1 MAVFLKRM
9 ALFLTIFLVLFT
21 GTGVLVVRIAAT
33 SGELYPLDEMI
44 ERQLRDNVLIGP
56 ALSEILPWYRFR
68 MTVRAEPDILV
79 VGTSRALYIKQEHFL
94 PETKFYNAA
103 GATQNLPAYRNF
115 IESLGR
121 VNIRPRHIILNLDQ
135 WRFNRNFFDH
145 PVAKMTQEEY
155 DYNNGY
161 VYDWENIIRSL
172 YRLLLSGE
180 YRPALSVPY
189 PGNVGLTAAV
199 YGDGF
204 RKDGFYVWTR
214 KVMSEAYRAGTAYT
228 ELIPAMESGRDMFAF
243 GDGIEIYGE
252 SVQEVE
258 KILAL
263 CREKGIMVTA
273 FLPPFAPSFYRLLA
287 KSGRY
292 EYMTEICPAL
302 LPLFEKYGFELYDF
316 TGSPIIDDAM
326 TYDGYHADDRGS
338 HRMLLFMKAHGSVL
352 ADYIAEE

>member
-9 ALFLTIFLVLFT
+9 ALFLAIFLVLFT
-21 GTGVLVVRIAAT
+21 GTGVLVVRMAAV
-33 SGELYPLDEMI
+33 SGELTPLDEMI
-44 ERQLRDNVLIGP
+44 ERQLEDNVLVGS
-56 ALSEILPWYRFR
+56 ALAEIIPWYKFR
-68 MTVRAEPDILV
+68 MAVLTGPDILV

-103 GATQNLPAYRNF
+103 TAAQNFPAYRNF

-121 VNIRPRHIILNLDQ
+121 VNTRPRHIILNLDQ
-135 WRFNRNFFDH
+135 WQFNRNYFDQ
-145 PVAKMTQEEY
+145 PMAKTMRQDH

-161 VYDWENIIRSL
+161 VYGRENIIRGF

-189 PGNVGLTAAV
+189 PGNMGLAAAV

-214 KVMSEAYRAGTAYT
+214 KIISEAYRAGAAYT
-228 ELIPAMESGRDMFAF
+228 DFIPHVESGRDMFAF

-273 FLPPFAPSFYRLLA
+273 FFPPFAPSFYRLLA
-287 KSGRY
+287 ESGRH
-292 EYMTEICPAL
+292 EYMTGIYPVL

-316 TGSPIIDDAM
+316 TGSSVIDDTM
-326 TYDGYHADDRGS
+326 TYDGYHPDDRGS
-338 HRMLLFMKAHGSVL
+338 HRILLFMKAHGSVL
-352 ADYIAEE
+352 ADCIAEE